1 MFPPFLRPAET
12 RSSLFLRHAFFVLKP
27 LAVDEKQLCCE
38 RRQKAE
44 TFQWRSST
52 KAAFVAPLS
61 PSHST
66 MAAAERTSS
75 IKTMT
80 FLCASGRRVA
90 AAEGGSKTQTSLE
103 LKSSLTFPR

>member
-1 MFPPFLRPAET
+1 MPESIFGKHL
-12 RSSLFLRHAFFVLKP
+12 L
-27 LAVDEKQLCCE
+27 LCSE

-61 PSHST
+61 V
-66 MAAAERTSS
+66 ERTSS

-80 FLCASGRRVA
+80 FLCVSGRRVA
-90 AAEGGSKTQTSLE
+90 AAQGGSEHKPVYGLE
-103 LKSSLTFPR
+103 LKSSLMSLR